1 MMEIYVASK
10 KLAPSKL
17 DIPNKSDK
25 GTNLNH
31 PRKCKSRRLT
41 LGQATATRLPPSG
54 RVST

>member
-1 MMEIYVASK
+1 MEIYVASK